1 MSAPAANTE
10 CVRVRDVV
18 RNTTHR
24 LPRECSMLR
33 VPYELFRPTGVVRV
47 HDGLAT
53 YSARGDVGT
62 GRVAAGA
69 LSDAQPG
76 ERVLVQ
82 LPPSIEGEWWL
93 CEIEEAN
100 GVAAS

>member
-1 MSAPAANTE
+1 MNAPADNTE
-10 CVRVRDVV
+10 CVHVRDVV
-18 RNTTHR
+18 RNATHR
-24 LPRECSMLR
+24 LPRECAMLR
-33 VPYELFRPTGVVRV
+33 VPYELFRPSGVVRV
-47 HDGLAT
+47 HDGVAT
-53 YSARGDVGT
+53 YTSRGEVAT
-62 GRVAAGA
+62 GRVAPGA